1 MKLLLTSDTR
11 QVDAA
16 TCQAQGITML
26 QLMERA
32 AGRAATAIIERYG
45 DQRGWRKVH
54 VFIGPGNNGGDARI
68 IGQRLSDHGF
78 KVLLYDFSHPDVFPQ
93 QALEIE
99 REDLIIDGLF
109 GAGLNR
115 PITGGYAYLVRLIN
129 DSCAEVVSID
139 IPSGLSGESNAGAD
153 PLAIVHAD
161 LTLSFTCPKLSMLLP
176 DSARYVGEMQIIDI
190 GIPSSILDQT
200 SSSHYL
206 ITHEQLRNRYRKRS
220 RFSHKGTYGNAWL
233 AAGSKG
239 MMGAALLAARAAMRG
254 GTGLLTVHIPS
265 CGYDIMQSGIP
276 EAKCDTDTHRD
287 HLSVL
292 APASSYNALAIGPGI
307 GQSSDTALALG
318 LLLERDGRPLVLDAD
333 ALNLLSLHPEWL
345 RKVKPGSI
353 LTPHPRE
360 ADRLLVAAWKS
371 GLLDAVPGARMN
383 YGPTSAAAAA
393 LSGANAAAVALSGAN
408 ATASASG
415 GTVSS
420 LTRLLTLRVLAEKL
434 QSVIILKG
442 TYTAVCCPNGQIWWQ
457 YLHGNPGMAV
467 GGSGDTLTGLLL
479 ALVAQRYSPVDAAI
493 IGVSVHALAAD
504 IAVERGESYESLLP
518 SNVIQCFG
526 AAFRRLF

>member
-45 DQRGWRKVH
+45 DQRGWRRIH

-68 IGQRLSDHGF
+68 IAQRLSDHGF
-78 KVLLYDFSHPDVFPQ
+78 TVAMHDFSHPDVFPQ

-153 PLAIVHAD
+153 PLAIVRAD

-176 DSARYVGEMQIIDI
+176 DCARYVGEMQIIDI
-190 GIPSSILDQT
+190 GIPSSILEQT

-206 ITHEQLRNRYRKRS
+206 ITHDVLRNRYRKRS

-254 GTGLLTVHIPS
+254 GTGLLTVHVPG

-287 HLSVL
+287 HLSALV
-292 APASSYNALAIGPGI
+292 PASSYNALAVGPGI

-333 ALNLLSLHPEWL
+333 ALNLLALHPEWL

-353 LTPHPRE
+353 LTPHPKE

-371 GLLDAVPGARMN
+371 GLLDAVPGARQN
-383 YGPTSAAAAA
+383 YGPTSAAALA
-393 LSGANAAAVALSGAN
+393 LSGANAAAS
-408 ATASASG
+408 ATAIPA
-415 GTVSS
+415 
-420 LTRLLTLRVLAEKL
+420 LTRLLTLRALAQRL

-493 IGVSVHALAAD
+493 IGVSVHAMAAD
-504 IAVERGESYESLLP
+504 IAVERGESHESLLP
-518 SNVIQCFG
+518 SDIIQCFG
-526 AAFRRLF
+526 AAFRRLFEMGS